1 MRLEEIVDT
10 YGWQDYYDMVS
21 GVIFK
26 LSEAVRIGSDTSKVV
41 VEQDGVPIGVTTVNR
56 VKELHEHEAL

>member
-1 MRLEEIVDT
+1 MRLEEIIDT

-26 LSEAVRIGSDTSKVV
+26 LSEAEKIKDNLYKVL
-41 VEQDGVPIGVTTVNR
+41 VEQDGRIIGVTTVNR
-56 VKELHEHEAL
+56 VKE

>member
-1 MRLEEIVDT
+1 MRLEEIIDT

-26 LSEAVRIGSDTSKVV
+26 LSEAVKIGSDVSKVV
-41 VEQDGVPIGVTTVNR
+41 VEQDGVPIGITTVNR
-56 VKELHEHEAL
+56 IKG

>member
-21 GVIFK
+21 GAIFK
-26 LSEAVRIGSDTSKVV
+26 LSEAEKIKDNLYKVL
-41 VEQDGVPIGVTTVNR
+41 VEQDGRIVGVTTVNR
-56 VKELHEHEAL
+56 VKE